1 METNSQN
8 NSGILKVLVGLLGA
22 LILVIGYFTYSF
34 YNDAK
39 DAKGAK
45 VVLQEEKQQ
54 VLNDLEELKVNY
66 TEAIAEK
73 SEVSDQLKDAK
84 GRIESL
90 ITEVKKQKHINIG
103 VIRKYK
109 KEIAILK
116 AQRDELYKVA
126 DSLRA
131 ANMNLVVQKDSITND
146 LNQQKQ
152 YNDTLLDTNEKLAQ
166 TVSQAKILYPTGL
179 KAVGVK
185 IRSSGKVIET
195 SRYKRAQQVR
205 VCFTVPKNNILEYG
219 PQKFYIRV
227 VNASDDTI
235 GENQVITVGE
245 KEVVISKAE
254 EIVYENQAIDVCSFV
269 KPANKDN
276 EIIKGEYLVEI
287 YHNGQKVGT
296 TNMLLK

>member
-1 METNSQN
+1 MEANEQN

-39 DAKGAK
+39 DAKDAK

-66 TEAIAEK
+66 TQAITEK

-84 GRIESL
+84 GRIETL
-90 ITEVKKQKHINIG
+90 IAEVKKQKHINIG

-109 KEIAILK
+109 KEIAVLK

-126 DSLRA
+126 DSLRT

-152 YNDTLLDTNEKLAQ
+152 YNDTLLNKNEKLAQ
-166 TVSQAKILYPTGL
+166 TVSKAKILYPTGL

-195 SRYKRAQQVR
+195 SRHRRAQQIR
-205 VCFTVPKNNILEYG
+205 VCFTVPKNDILEYG

-227 VNASDDTI
+227 VNASGDTI
-235 GENQVITVGE
+235 GENQVITVGD
-245 KEVVISKAE
+245 KKVVISKVE

-269 KPANKDN
+269 KPADKDN
-276 EIIKGEYLVEI
+276 EIIKGDYLVEI

-296 TNMLLK
+296 ANMLLK